1 MVPSSLTGDHTDL
14 LRPFSLPFMIVWTHT
29 MFSSTRFSS
38 QSIQPS
44 PGQEPSL
51 TLVQCR
57 GPFCIF
63 PALLPAHR
71 LWKSLADGK
80 ESLAVSNLSRR
91 QHLEAEEQTDLS
103 HLGLRATTQL
113 APAPLLTQGCIS
125 LF

>member
-51 TLVQCR
+51 WFSAV
-57 GPFCIF
+57 
-63 PALLPAHR
+63 ALSAFSQHCYLHT
-71 LWKSLADGK
+71 DFGK
-80 ESLAVSNLSRR
+80 ALQMGKKAWL
-91 QHLEAEEQTDLS
+91 
-103 HLGLRATTQL
+103 
-113 APAPLLTQGCIS
+113 
-125 LF
+125 